1 MVWRGL
7 RELALGIVRRAS
19 VGLMA
24 LSVACARP
32 GRTPTSYT
40 PPNELAVLLYEYS
53 HPCGYPQPGSTSG
66 DSEQASETFVEAVV
80 LDVPLHATSTAPI
93 QIDKLATW
101 PDVRV
106 LGTPHISGKF
116 DVPTTVSLEQHFGVL
131 DQAELARV
139 LLVPRHAAEDHQALE
154 FEFFFA
160 LPNADP
166 AQNPRLAST
175 PLLVEGADNQA
186 QVGSAEHPSDPQR
199 RLVVVA
205 KAYPIRGP
213 EDLRGIFE
221 CKMRLHGE
229 ALERARA
236 D

>member
-1 MVWRGL
+1 MVWRCL
-7 RELALGIVRRAS
+7 RELAFGIVRRAS

-24 LSVACARP
+24 LSVACSRP
-32 GRTPTSYT
+32 GRAPTSYT
-40 PPNELAVLLYEYS
+40 PPNELAVVLYEYS
-53 HPCGYPQPGSTSG
+53 HPCEYQQPGSTNG
-66 DSEQASETFVEAVV
+66 DSEHASEAFVEAVV
-80 LDVPLHATSTAPI
+80 LEVPLHATSTTPI
-93 QIDKLATW
+93 QIAKLATW
-101 PDVRV
+101 HDVRV
-106 LGTPHISGKF
+106 LGSPHFSGKF

-139 LLVPRHAAEDHQALE
+139 LLVPRHGAEGHQALE

-160 LPNADP
+160 LPNDDP

-175 PLLVEGADNQA
+175 RLLVEGADNRA

-199 RLVVVA
+199 RLLVVA

-213 EDLRGIFE
+213 GDLRSIFE